1 MPNSSTTYK
10 PLIGMDLAELEAY
23 VLSLGLEK
31 FRAKQIF
38 KWIYSKSER
47 NSEKMTDL
55 SPKAREILKTH
66 PIGSLSVAKHQISQD
81 GTQKFLFAT
90 AHGDTIE
97 SVFMPMGE
105 RGTTALGSDQGICE
119 RSTGV
124 YLNVNEDAE
133 QANNAD
139 MSQASKSR
147 ITACIS
153 SQVGCAVKCPFCATG
168 TVGFKRNL
176 SADEIIEQVLLMQNI
191 TGERIDNLVFMGQ
204 GEPLNN
210 YDNVI
215 TSINKFRHLVG
226 IGVRHITVSTSG
238 VVPAMLK
245 LADEGLQVNLALSL
259 HDPDDEDRD
268 YLVPINKKWPVAE
281 VIAALQNYVDKTN
294 RRVTIEYAMLRDR
307 NDSEA
312 KAEALGNL
320 VKQLHCN
327 INLIPYNTTDVSDPF
342 QRSEDTVIR
351 KFATVLEKS
360 SRNKTVTTRRERGHD
375 IDAACGQLANK

>member
-1 MPNSSTTYK
+1 MPTETTTTYK
-10 PLIGMDLAELEAY
+10 PLIGMDMPELEAH

-38 KWIYSKSER
+38 KWIYSKFER
-47 NSEKMTDL
+47 DPSKMTDL
-55 SPKAREILKTH
+55 SPKARELLAAN

-81 GTQKFLFAT
+81 GTQKFLFST
-90 AHGDTIE
+90 LHGDTIE
-97 SVFMPMGE
+97 SVFMPM
-105 RGTTALGSDQGICE
+105 T
-119 RSTGV
+119 
-124 YLNVNEDAE
+124 NVPLNEDE
-133 QANNAD
+133 D
-139 MSQASKSR
+139 PKTR

-176 SADEIIEQVLLMQNI
+176 SADEIIEQVLLMQHV

-215 TSINKFRHLVG
+215 ASINKFRHLVG

-245 LADEGLQVNLALSL
+245 LADEGMQVNLALSL
-259 HDPDDEDRD
+259 HDPDDADRD
-268 YLVPINKKWPVAE
+268 YLVPINKKWPVKE

-307 NDSEA
+307 NDSQA
-312 KAEALGNL
+312 KAESLGQL
-320 VKQLHCN
+320 VKHLHCN
-327 INLIPYNTTDVSDPF
+327 INLIPYNTTDVTDPF
-342 QRSEDTVIR
+342 QRSSDATIR
-351 KFATVLEKS
+351 AFAQTLETA

>member
-1 MPNSSTTYK
+1 MN
-10 PLIGMDLAELEAY
+10 LAELEAH

-31 FRAKQIF
+31 FRAKQIY
-38 KWIYSKSER
+38 KWLYAKSER
-47 NSEKMTDL
+47 DPMKMTDL
-55 SPKAREILKTH
+55 SPKARELLAAN

-81 GTQKFLFAT
+81 GTQKFLFKT
-90 AHGDTIE
+90 LHGDTIE

-105 RGTTALGSDQGICE
+105 RGTTALGSDQGVWE
-119 RSTGV
+119 RGAGV
-124 YLNVNEDAE
+124 DCGVNEDAE
-133 QANNAD
+133 RANNTD
-139 MSQASKSR
+139 MGQASKSR

-176 SADEIIEQVLLMQNI
+176 DASEIIEQVLLMQHV
-191 TGERIDNLVFMGQ
+191 TGERIDNLVYMGQ

-210 YDNVI
+210 YDNLVK
-215 TSINKFRHLVG
+215 SIDMFRNLVG

-238 VVPAMLK
+238 VVPAMLR

-259 HDPDDEDRD
+259 HDPDDADRD
-268 YLVPINKKWPVAE
+268 YLVPINKKWPVKE

-307 NDSEA
+307 NDSQA
-312 KAEALGNL
+312 KAETLGKL
-320 VKQLHCN
+320 VANLHCN
-327 INLIPYNTTDVSDPF
+327 INLIPYNSTDVSDPF
-342 QRSEDTVIR
+342 QRSADSVIR
-351 KFATVLEKS
+351 DFARTLEKS
-360 SRNKTVTTRRERGHD
+360 SRNKTVTVRKERGHD